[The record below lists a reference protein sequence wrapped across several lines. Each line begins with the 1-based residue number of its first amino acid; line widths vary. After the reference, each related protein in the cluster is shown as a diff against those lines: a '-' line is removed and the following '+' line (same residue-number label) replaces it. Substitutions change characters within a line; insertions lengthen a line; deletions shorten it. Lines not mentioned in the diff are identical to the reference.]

1 MTKQLA
7 KSEEQ
12 AQLRPNRW
20 MTSVMMPMVKIL
32 VSFLGIVL
40 ALRLQFGDGLAADY
54 SYGVKGVMFA
64 FGGAVALFYELL
76 PNGNADIFTRVAP
89 WLTRLAGAL
98 LALLATW
105 NLLLDQTNGE
115 PFPLLAPAA
124 AIGLFVITIPAILI
138 VTALTGDTIEWCAS
152 LVKDKQG

>member
-1 MTKQLA
+1 MTGQFA

-12 AQLRPNRW
+12 TQQQPTRW
-20 MTSVMMPMVKIL
+20 LTSVMLPMVKVL
-32 VSFLGIVL
+32 VSFLGIVM
-40 ALRLQFGDGLAADY
+40 ALRLQFGDGLDADY

-76 PNGNADIFTRVAP
+76 PNGNAQIFTRIAP

-124 AIGLFVITIPAILI
+124 AIGLFAITIPAILI
-138 VTALTGDTIEWCAS
+138 ITTLTGDAIEWCAS
-152 LVKDKQG
+152 FIKDKQR